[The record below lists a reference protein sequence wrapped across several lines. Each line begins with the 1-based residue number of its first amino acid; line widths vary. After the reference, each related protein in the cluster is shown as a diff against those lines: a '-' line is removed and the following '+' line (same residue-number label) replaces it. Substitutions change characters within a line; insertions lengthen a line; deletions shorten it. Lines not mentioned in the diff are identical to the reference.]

1 MPTAARIRP
10 RVAAALSRR
19 PCRPLAFTGRTGAGT
34 TSLLRAVVAKGDL
47 QAAWCPAVDL
57 VERVI
62 EALRCD
68 RFAALRASLVADPR
82 PLVIEHLEDLRGKPR
97 TRDEIRRLLLSRAA
111 NGAATILTLTTGP
124 GGAEIVRWLG
134 GWAEVVSLDRA
145 RTRSA
150 RPRWMPPR
158 L

>member
-1 MPTAARIRP
+1 MPTAAGIRP

-19 PCRPLAFTGRTGAGT
+19 PCRPLAITGRTGAGKT
-34 TSLLRAVVAKGDL
+34 TLLRAAMARRDL

-68 RFAALRASLVADPR
+68 RYPALRAALVADPR

-97 TRDEIRRLLLSRAA
+97 TRVELRSLLE
-111 NGAATILTLTTGP
+111 AATRRRAVLLTLTLSRGDRD
-124 GGAEIVRWLG
+124 VLRWLA
-134 GWAEVVSLDRA
+134 GWVELLPLD
-145 RTRSA
+145 
-150 RPRWMPPR
+150 
-158 L
+158 

>member
-10 RVAAALSRR
+10 RVAAALARR
-19 PCRPLAFTGRTGAGT
+19 PCRPLAITGRTGAGKT
-34 TSLLRAVVAKGDL
+34 TLLRAVVAKGDL

-68 RFAALRASLVADPR
+68 RFPALRAALVADPR

-97 TRDEIRRLLLSRAA
+97 TRVELRSLLE
-111 NGAATILTLTTGP
+111 AATRRRPVLLTLTRSRGDRD
-124 GGAEIVRWLG
+124 VLRWLR
-134 GWAEVVSLDRA
+134 GWVELLPLD
-145 RTRSA
+145 
-150 RPRWMPPR
+150 
-158 L
+158 

>member
-10 RVAAALSRR
+10 HVAAALSRR
-19 PCRPLAFTGRTGAGT
+19 PCRPLAITGRTGAGKT
-34 TSLLRAVVAKGDL
+34 TLLRDLVAKGDL
-47 QAAWCPAVDL
+47 EAAWCPAVDL

-68 RFAALRASLVADPR
+68 RYAALRAALVADPR
-82 PLVIEHLEDLRGKPR
+82 PLVIEHLEDLRAKPR
-97 TRDEIRRLLLSRAA
+97 TREEIRRLLLSRAA
-111 NGAATILTLTTGP
+111 NGAASLLTLTAGP
-124 GGAEIVRWLG
+124 GDAEIVRWLG
-134 GWAEVVSLDRA
+134 GWADVVSLDRA

-150 RPRWMPPR
+150 PSRPMPPR